1 VTRVVWEALAAPALM
16 GMWAGSWRAWEPLP
30 DRYPAHFN
38 ARGEPDRWGGKRG
51 MLVLPLAA
59 TGVFVGLTGLT
70 FFNPR
75 YCNLPLP
82 VDRDQPEVRALLRE
96 MAAALKATVILTLA
110 YLHQRAM
117 AGALGRAPDLGGA
130 FLFAALLSIWPV
142 VGFHLWRLSRY
153 RE

>member
-1 VTRVVWEALAAPALM
+1 MTRVVWEALAAAALM
-16 GMWAGSWRAWEPLP
+16 GMWAGSWRAWEQLP

-38 ARGEPDRWGGKRG
+38 ARGEADRWGGKRG

-70 FFNPR
+70 FLNPR
-75 YCNLPLP
+75 YYNLPFR

-110 YLHQRAM
+110 CLHQRAM
-117 AGALGRAPDLGGA
+117 AVALGRAPGLGGA
-130 FLFAALLSIWPV
+130 FLSAALLSVWPV
-142 VGFHLWRLSRY
+142 VGFYLWRLSRY